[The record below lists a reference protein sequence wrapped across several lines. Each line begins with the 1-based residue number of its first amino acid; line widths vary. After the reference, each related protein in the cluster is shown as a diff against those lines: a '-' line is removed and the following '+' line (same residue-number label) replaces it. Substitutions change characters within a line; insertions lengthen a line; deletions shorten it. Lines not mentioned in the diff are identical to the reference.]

1 MGLERLPSCHLA
13 SNALVLQLGMLTY
26 NLLRVIGQTSLQELN
41 NNRLPGS
48 RNKKV
53 SRRRIRTVIQDLMYM
68 ADRLIHT
75 GRRWY
80 VSFGCLNLFAILFE
94 RIYNRIRGWPSSV

>member
-1 MGLERLPSCHLA
+1 
-13 SNALVLQLGMLTY
+13 MLTY
-26 NLLRVIGQTSLQELN
+26 NLLRVIGQTSLAELN

-53 SRRRIRTVIQDLMYM
+53 TRRRIRTVIQDLMYM
-68 ADRLIHT
+68 AGRLIYT

-80 VSFGCLNLFAILFE
+80 VSFGRLNPFAVLFE
-94 RIYNRIRGWPSSV
+94 RIYHRIRGWPAPA